1 MTNNKNPKT
10 IDHEDIPEV
19 NITPEPEKEKMLDRV
34 KAFGS
39 RHKNKFATA
48 AIGLLSGAASGLI
61 LAKNID
67 FHLVLDGAE
76 DSEACPLAIEESED
90 LSEITENPDPTDD

>member
-10 IDHEDIPEV
+10 INHEDIPEV
-19 NITPEPEKEKMLDRV
+19 NIAPEPKKEKMLDRV

-67 FHLVLDGAE
+67 LNLVLEGAE
-76 DSEACPLAIEESED
+76 DSEACPLAVGESED
-90 LSEITENPDPTDD
+90 LSKITETPNPTDD